1 MTIALPHIAH
11 GLKPWANQRFTL
23 ENYLCGMSSPSAI
36 LPYDGEALLYP
47 DWCAAGESQRYF
59 EELLLTSEWQN
70 DEVVMFGKR
79 LTMSRK
85 TAWYGLQPFHYTYSH
100 VERTALPFT
109 PVLDEL
115 HRMCEETTGYSFN
128 SALLNLYHHGMEGMG
143 KHSDDEDSIVPQSA
157 IASLSFGAERPF
169 TFQHKTTLEK
179 IKIALPDGSLL
190 LMKDLCQQRWWHEL
204 PKTKKVSGPRINIT
218 FRLMKT

>member
-1 MTIALPHIAH
+1 
-11 GLKPWANQRFTL
+11 
-23 ENYLCGMSSPSAI
+23 MSSPVSL
-36 LPYDGEALLYP
+36 LPCDGEAILFP
-47 DWCAAGESQRYF
+47 EWCTPEESRMYID
-59 EELLLTSEWQN
+59 LLLQTSAWQN

-85 TAWYGLQPFHYTYSH
+85 TAWYGLQPFSYTYSH

-109 PVLDEL
+109 PVLETL
-115 HRMCEETTGYSFN
+115 RKQCEETTGHVFN

-143 KHSDDEDSIVPQSA
+143 KHSDDEDSIVPQSG

-169 TFQHKTTLEK
+169 VFQHKKTLEK
-179 IKIALPDGSLL
+179 IKVSLPNGSLL
-190 LMKDLCQQRWWHEL
+190 LMKGLCQQCWWHEL
-204 PKTKKVSGPRINIT
+204 TKTKKVSGPRINIT